1 LSTAERDRTCAYRIK
16 RTAVKAKIFTNA
28 VAANSAQAVSK
39 LSEQNDPDS
48 PDRHR
53 FISSSVR
60 SPRVQSRLY
69 GGHKAKNGARWV
81 VVGEH
86 CAIEK
91 VLAFECFGS
100 FPSQS
105 AVGHVGVA
113 VDFFT

>member
-1 LSTAERDRTCAYRIK
+1 
-16 RTAVKAKIFTNA
+16 VKAKIFTNA

-39 LSEQNDPDS
+39 LSDQNDPDS

-53 FISSSVR
+53 FISCSVR
-60 SPRVQSRLY
+60 SPPRVQSRLY
-69 GGHKAKNGARWV
+69 GRHKAKNGARWV
-81 VVGEH
+81 VVGEYR
-86 CAIEK
+86 AIEK